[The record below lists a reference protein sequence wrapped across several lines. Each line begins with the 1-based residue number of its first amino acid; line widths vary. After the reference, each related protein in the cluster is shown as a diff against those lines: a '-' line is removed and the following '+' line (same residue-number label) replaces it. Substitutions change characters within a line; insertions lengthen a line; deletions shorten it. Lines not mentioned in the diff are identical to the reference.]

1 MKSAFAKVILFN
13 ICVVSFCLA
22 GGEIACR
29 ELFPDFSAMQKGH
42 FRKDF
47 AIDPFLTAG
56 VFQLDEHTFWRIAHN
71 DVFGTNR
78 QGFRDNQASTV
89 LKKPGTFRIICIGD
103 SVTFGVPA
111 DQNSPEETF
120 AKKLETLLLH
130 HFGENTIEVL
140 NAGVPGYTSYQGLLQ
155 LKHRLLRY
163 HPDLVIV
170 QFGINDGSPAIE
182 FADNKQIMPSGHMLS
197 VRNWLGKSALVFA
210 IAHIVKKTNIHQY
223 SLDGQN
229 IVRVM
234 PDDFRNNL
242 TQMKNIGRTNG
253 FQLLFIAPVRYLE
266 NNLSKVELYQPPK
279 DAMVVDMFHAFQH
292 FTPDLP
298 SLFHDDCHLTPK
310 GHMLLAQT
318 IYKTILQNHLVK

>member
-1 MKSAFAKVILFN
+1 MKSAFVKVILFN
-13 ICVVSFCLA
+13 ICVVSFCLV

-29 ELFPDFSAMQKGH
+29 GLFPDFSAMQKGH

-56 VFQLDEHTFWRIAHN
+56 VFQLDEYTFWRIASSE
-71 DVFGTNR
+71 VFGTNR
-78 QGFRDNQASTV
+78 QGFRDHLASSV

-111 DQNSPEETF
+111 NLNSPEETF
-120 AKKLETLLLH
+120 AKKLEALLLH

-140 NAGVPGYTSYQGLLQ
+140 NAGVPGYTSYQGLMQ

-182 FADNKQIMPSGHMLS
+182 FADNDQVMPSGHTLS
-197 VRNWLGKSALVFA
+197 IRNWLGKSALVFA
-210 IAHIVKKTNIHQY
+210 IAHIVKKTNIRQY
-223 SLDGQN
+223 SLDGQH

-234 PDDFRNNL
+234 PHDFRNNL
-242 TQMKNIGRTNG
+242 TQMKVIGRTNG
-253 FQLLFIAPVRYLE
+253 FKLLFIAPVRYIE
-266 NNLSKVELYQPPK
+266 NNLSKVELYQPPQ
-279 DAMVVDMFHAFQH
+279 DTMVVDMFHGFQQ
-292 FTPDLP
+292 FAADLS
-298 SLFHDDCHLTPK
+298 SLFYDDCHLTPT

-318 IYKTILQNHLVK
+318 LYKTILRNNLVE